1 MLGPVEGLASEAACS
16 ALILARSSCH
26 WQLLTVHFSQVRNA
40 QLDKEAAEL
49 RRESVELSHAAQEAR
64 NGVANSQEASLD
76 VGL

>member
-1 MLGPVEGLASEAACS
+1 VPMATIDS
-16 ALILARSSCH
+16 AYDLF
-26 WQLLTVHFSQVRNA
+26 LLQVRNA

-76 VGL
+76 IGPRQ

>member
-1 MLGPVEGLASEAACS
+1 MPMATIDS
-16 ALILARSSCH
+16 AYDLF
-26 WQLLTVHFSQVRNA
+26 LLQVRNA

-76 VGL
+76 IGPQQ